1 MGLVN
6 KLPAEFALSSKP
18 LMQLSLCLE
27 TRVLG
32 YLNTSIIRNVQV

>member
-27 TRVLG
+27 THVLE
-32 YLNTSIIRNVQV
+32 YPNTSVIRNVQV